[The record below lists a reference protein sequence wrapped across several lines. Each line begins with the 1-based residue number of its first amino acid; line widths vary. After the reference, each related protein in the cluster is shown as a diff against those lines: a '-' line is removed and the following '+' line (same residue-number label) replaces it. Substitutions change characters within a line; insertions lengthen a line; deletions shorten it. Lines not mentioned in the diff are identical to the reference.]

1 MTVAQL
7 QTLKA
12 RMWNAVILMQFG
24 TSEFTRNKEFG
35 WRTLQSTP
43 AMTVIALIGSY
54 GKQEIYQNLI
64 LQAAYLTMELFKS
77 RSKHIQG
84 QMRTLT
90 SKLYLMSARLAL
102 DLSLLLFPQA

>member
-1 MTVAQL
+1 
-7 QTLKA
+7 
-12 RMWNAVILMQFG
+12 
-24 TSEFTRNKEFG
+24 
-35 WRTLQSTP
+35 
-43 AMTVIALIGSY
+43 MTVIALIGSY

-64 LQAAYLTMELFKS
+64 LQAAYFTMELLKS

-102 DLSLLLFPQA
+102 DLSLLLFPQALLLQLDRGTVPTKTGEHGS